1 MPGVTLSM
9 CLKIN
14 RDTFVYPQN
23 NGGVYLR
30 NNVTSIQMNGDTID
44 QWLQKL
50 IPMLDGNRSME
61 QITDGLPDPYKEQ
74 VFKIA
79 EVLYKNGF
87 VRDTSQD
94 LPHQLP
100 PALLEKYASQIEF
113 IDHLSHSGAHRFQN
127 YHESKVAVIGCG
139 PLLTSL
145 TASLLQSGLPAF
157 TIFHKAVNQ
166 DETKKLQERIKATK
180 KQEPESFITLLPFNE
195 NSCTEDLTN
204 VDYVLY
210 ANGDENTEELLMVQN
225 ICREQSK
232 SFLPVTLQNNQAFVG
247 PFVLS
252 DSAACWKTAS
262 IRLGTKSSEGNKSI
276 PSRTASS
283 LIANVAVFMLFKKIT
298 GVQENP
304 ENYIYQLNMKTF
316 EGSWNH
322 VSPHPLVNKKMKV
335 DQIEDPLLFLKDS
348 PNRELDLYSLF
359 YQITSRETGLFRLF
373 EEEDL
378 TQLPLSQ
385 CQVKVADPFGESE
398 PEVITVSGRTHED
411 ARLEAGLSGI
421 ETYVKKLFQ
430 NSPDAKSV
438 GTGRSAAEGMC
449 RALQNKLQE
458 IFMKSQNKMQVSAE
472 INVSS
477 IKDSYST
484 FLIQALSTLGDEIDE
499 IKLYLGKNVYG
510 FPVVWVQQDSKCFGS
525 IGLDE
530 NRALQNALQGALMY
544 RQNKAKASSKK
555 CIISSSTIPTSRLQT
570 ITLSETKEVPLTK
583 ALTSA
588 LQTLKINNCNV
599 KFYTLHA
606 ESILNE
612 NTSGLFGIT
621 LSSEVQ
627 S

>member
-1 MPGVTLSM
+1 MSGVTLSM

-30 NNVTSIQMNGDTID
+30 NNVTSIQMDGNTIE

-94 LPHQLP
+94 LPHQLS

-113 IDHLSHSGAHRFQN
+113 IDHLSHSGAHRFQI
-127 YHESKVAVIGCG
+127 YRESKVAVIGCG

-157 TIFHKAVNQ
+157 TIIHKSLNQ
-166 DETKKLQERIKATK
+166 NETKKLQEQIKTAK
-180 KQEPESFITLLPFNE
+180 KEEPESSIMLLPFNE
-195 NSCTEDLTN
+195 NNFTEDLKN
-204 VDYVLY
+204 VEYVLY
-210 ANGDENTEELLMVQN
+210 ANGDENIDKLLMVQN
-225 ICREQSK
+225 ICSEQSK

-252 DSAACWKTAS
+252 ESAACWKTAS
-262 IRLGTKSSEGNKSI
+262 LRLGKKSNEGNKSI
-276 PSRTASS
+276 PSRTATN
-283 LIANVAVFMLFKKIT
+283 LLANVAVFMLFKKIT

-304 ENYIYQLNMKTF
+304 ENSIYQLKMETL
-316 EGSWNH
+316 EGSWH
-322 VSPHPLVNKKMKV
+322 SVSPHPLINNKMKV
-335 DQIEDPLLFLKDS
+335 EQINDPLLFLKDS
-348 PNRELDLYSLF
+348 PNREVDLHSLF

-373 EEEDL
+373 EEVDL
-378 TQLPLSQ
+378 SQLPLSQ
-385 CQVKVADPFGESE
+385 CQVIVADPFGEYE
-398 PEVITVSGRTHED
+398 PEVITASGRTHED

-421 ETYVKKLFQ
+421 EAYMKKLFQ
-430 NSPDAKSV
+430 NSPDEMSV

-449 RALQNKLQE
+449 RALQNNLQE
-458 IFMKSQNKMQVSAE
+458 IFMKSHNKLQVSAE
-472 INVSS
+472 IDLSS
-477 IKDSYST
+477 IPESYST
-484 FLIQALSTLGDEIDE
+484 FLIKALSTLGDEI
-499 IKLYLGKNVYG
+499 KLFLGKKVYG
-510 FPVVWVQQDSKCFGS
+510 FPLVWVQQDGKCFGS

-544 RQNKAKASSKK
+544 RQNKENAFSKK
-555 CIISSSTIPTSRLQT
+555 CIISSTTIPASRLQT
-570 ITLSETKEVPLTK
+570 ITLLETKEVPLTETLK
-583 ALTSA
+583 SS
-588 LQTLKINNCNV
+588 LQTLKNNNCNV

-606 ESILNE
+606 ETILNE

>member
-30 NNVTSIQMNGDTID
+30 NNVTSIQMDGNTIE

-50 IPMLDGNRSME
+50 IPMLDGKWSME
-61 QITDGLPDPYKEQ
+61 AITDGLPDPYKEQ

-100 PALLEKYASQIEF
+100 PSLLEKYASQIEF

-127 YHESKVAVIGCG
+127 YRESKVALIGCG

-145 TASLLQSGLPAF
+145 TASLLQSGLAAF
-157 TIFHKAVNQ
+157 TIFHDTVNQ
-166 DETKKLQERIKATK
+166 AETKLLHEQIKSAK
-180 KQEPESFITLLPFNE
+180 KHEPETAITLLPFNE
-195 NSCTEDLTN
+195 NSCREDLAN

-210 ANGDENTEELLMVQN
+210 ANGDENRDNLLLVQN

-232 SFLPVTLQNNQAFVG
+232 SFLPVTLQNNQSFVG

-252 DSAACWKTAS
+252 EHTACWKTAS
-262 IRLGTKSSEGNKSI
+262 LRLDKKNNEGNKSI
-276 PSRTASS
+276 SSRTASS
-283 LIANVAVFMLFKKIT
+283 LLANVAVFMLFKKIT

-304 ENYIYQLNMKTF
+304 ENTIYQLNMKTL
-316 EGSWNH
+316 EGSWYP
-322 VSPHPLVNKKMKV
+322 VSPHPFINKNLKA
-335 DQIEDPLLFLKDS
+335 DQINDPLMFLKDS
-348 PNRELDLYSLF
+348 PNRELDLHSLF
-359 YQITSRETGLFRLF
+359 YQITSRQTGLFRSF
-373 EEEDL
+373 AEEDL

-385 CQVKVADPFGESE
+385 CRVKVADPFGESE
-398 PEVITVSGRTHED
+398 PEVITASGRTHED
-411 ARLEAGLSGI
+411 ARLEAGLYGI

-430 NSPDAKSV
+430 NSSDEMSV

-449 RALQNKLQE
+449 RALQNNLQE
-458 IFMKSQNKMQVSAE
+458 IFMKSHNKLQVSAE
-472 INVSS
+472 IESSS
-477 IKDSYST
+477 IQDSYST
-484 FLIQALSTLGDEIDE
+484 FLIQSLSTHGDE
-499 IKLYLGKNVYG
+499 IKLFLGKKVHG
-510 FPVVWVQQDSKCFGS
+510 FPVVWVQQHGKCFGS

-530 NRALQNALQGALMY
+530 NRALQNALQGALMD
-544 RQNKAKASSKK
+544 RQNNEEISCKK
-555 CIISSSTIPTSRLQT
+555 CIKSSATISTTGLQT
-570 ITLSETKEVPLTK
+570 ITLLETTEKPLTETL
-583 ALTSA
+583 ASA
-588 LQTLKINNCNV
+588 LQTLKNNNCDV
-599 KFYTLHA
+599 KFYTLLA

-612 NTSGLFGIT
+612 NTSGMFGIT
-621 LSSEVQ
+621 LSSGVQ

>member
-30 NNVTSIQMNGDTID
+30 NNVTSIQMEGNTIE

-50 IPMLDGNRSME
+50 IPMLDGSRSME

-79 EVLYKNGF
+79 EVLYTNGF
-87 VRDTSQD
+87 ARDTSQD

-100 PALLEKYASQIEF
+100 AAVLEKYASQIEF

-127 YHESKVAVIGCG
+127 YRESKIAIIGSG
-139 PLLTSL
+139 PLLSSL

-157 TIFHKAVNQ
+157 TILYTSA
-166 DETKKLQERIKATK
+166 EPSEIKKLQERIKTFR
-180 KQEPESFITLLPFNE
+180 KQNPESTITLLPLNE
-195 NSCTEDLTN
+195 NNCKEDLAK

-210 ANGDENTEELLMVQN
+210 ANGDENKDLFSKIQN
-225 ICREQSK
+225 ICRERSK
-232 SFLPVTLQNNQAFVG
+232 SFLPVTLQNTQAFVG

-262 IRLGTKSSEGNKSI
+262 LRLGNNGSKETKSLS
-276 PSRTASS
+276 SRTASS
-283 LIANVAVFMLFKKIT
+283 LLANVAVFILFKKIT
-298 GVQENP
+298 GVQENS
-304 ENYIYQLNMKTF
+304 ENSIYQLNVNTL
-316 EGSWNH
+316 EGSWH
-322 VSPHPLVNKKMKV
+322 PVSPHPFINKKMKA
-335 DQIEDPLLFLKDS
+335 DQIDDPLLFLKDS
-348 PNRELDLYSLF
+348 AKQELDLHSLF
-359 YQITSRETGLFRLF
+359 YQITSKQTGLFRVF

-385 CQVKVADPFGESE
+385 CQVKVADPYGESE
-398 PEVITVSGRTHED
+398 PEVIKASGRTHED

-430 NSPDAKSV
+430 NSPDAMSH
-438 GTGRSAAEGMC
+438 GTGRSAVEGMC

-458 IFMKSQNKMQVSAE
+458 IFMNSNNLSQVSAE
-472 INVSS
+472 IDLSS
-477 IKDSYST
+477 VQDSYSS
-484 FLIQALSTLGDEIDE
+484 FLIRALSILGEE
-499 IKLYLGKNVYG
+499 IKLFLGKKVYG
-510 FPVVWVQQDSKCFGS
+510 FPVICVQQNGKCFGS

-530 NRALQNALQGALMY
+530 NHALQNALQGALMY
-544 RQNKAKASSKK
+544 RQNNEEISIKNCIKSSAT
-555 CIISSSTIPTSRLQT
+555 ISTTGLPS
-570 ITLSETKEVPLTK
+570 ITLSETKEVPLTETL
-583 ALTSA
+583 ASA
-588 LQTLKINNCNV
+588 LQTLKSNNCNAT
-599 KFYTLHA
+599 FYTLHA
-606 ESILNE
+606 ETILNE

>member
-30 NNVTSIQMNGDTID
+30 NNVTSIQMDGDTID

-79 EVLYKNGF
+79 EVLYQNGF

-127 YHESKVAVIGCG
+127 YRESKVAVIGCG
-139 PLLTSL
+139 PLLKSL

-166 DETKKLQERIKATK
+166 DETKKLQELIKAAK
-180 KQEPESFITLLPFNE
+180 KQEPESSITLLPFNE
-195 NSCTEDLTN
+195 NRCTEDLTN

-210 ANGDENTEELLMVQN
+210 ANRDENIDELLMVQN

-252 DSAACWKTAS
+252 DSVACWKTVS
-262 IRLGTKSSEGNKSI
+262 LRLGTKSSEGNKFI

-283 LIANVAVFMLFKKIT
+283 LLANVAVFMLFKKIT
-298 GVQENP
+298 GVQKNP
-304 ENYIYQLNMKTF
+304 ENYIYQLNMETL

-348 PNRELDLYSLF
+348 PNRELDLHSLF

-373 EEEDL
+373 EEVDL

-430 NSPDAKSV
+430 NSPDAMSV

-472 INVSS
+472 IDQSS
-477 IKDSYST
+477 IQDSYST
-484 FLIQALSTLGDEIDE
+484 FLIQALSTLGDEI
-499 IKLYLGKNVYG
+499 KLYLGKKVYG
-510 FPVVWVQQDSKCFGS
+510 FPVVCVQHDGKCFGS

-544 RQNKAKASSKK
+544 RQNKEKASSKK
-555 CIISSSTIPTSRLQT
+555 CIMSSTTIPTSGLQT
-570 ITLSETKEVPLTK
+570 ITLSKAKELPLTET
-583 ALTSA
+583 LTSA

-599 KFYTLHA
+599 KFYSLYA
-606 ESILNE
+606 EPILNE
-612 NTSGLFGIT
+612 STSGLFGIT